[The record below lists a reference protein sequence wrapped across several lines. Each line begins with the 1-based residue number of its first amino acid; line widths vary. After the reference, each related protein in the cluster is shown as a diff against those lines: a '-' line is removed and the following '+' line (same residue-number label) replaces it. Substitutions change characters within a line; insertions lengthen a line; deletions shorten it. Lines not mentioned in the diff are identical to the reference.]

1 MRFTLFALAFLLSGP
16 AAHARLNALP
26 SSVNFYGVEVG
37 TYGQQDSVTIYNW
50 SNQEVRL
57 SVSDFCY
64 GDFQT
69 TNWCFSSLRPNG
81 SCRID
86 VRFSP
91 RSVGYQSC
99 SIWVRGDQ
107 GSSLHI
113 GVSGQ
118 GVDNY

>member
-1 MRFTLFALAFLLSGP
+1 MKLVLTLLAFALWLPS
-16 AAHARLNALP
+16 AHARLNALP

-37 TYGQQDSVTIYNW
+37 TYGQSESVSIYNW

-57 SVSDFCY
+57 TVSDFCY

-86 VRFSP
+86 VRFTP
-91 RSVGYQSC
+91 RNVGYQSC
-99 SIWVRGDQ
+99 TIWVRGDQ

-113 GVSGQ
+113 SVSGQ